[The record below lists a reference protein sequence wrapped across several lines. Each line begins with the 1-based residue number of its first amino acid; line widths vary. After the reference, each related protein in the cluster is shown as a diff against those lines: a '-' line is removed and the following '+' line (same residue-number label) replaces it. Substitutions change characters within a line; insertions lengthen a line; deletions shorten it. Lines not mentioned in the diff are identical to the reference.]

1 MRCWIFS
8 SCHRGAGLDQ
18 YSNAV
23 LGYVEAHLGSI
34 RNVLA
39 LLDLKLIIH
48 LFPVIGHG
56 EDAVGAL
63 EGRLEGSF
71 VIDIALTSY
80 SQ

>member
-1 MRCWIFS
+1 MRCWMFS
-8 SCHRGAGLDQ
+8 SYKRGEGCDQ
-18 YSNAV
+18 YCNAV
-23 LGYVEAHLGSI
+23 RGYVEAHLGSI
-34 RNVLA
+34 GNVLA

-63 EGRLEGSF
+63 EGRLEGGF
-71 VIDIALTSY
+71 IIDIALTSY

>member
-1 MRCWIFS
+1 MRCWMFS
-8 SCHRGAGLDQ
+8 SCSHGKGLDQ

-23 LGYVEAHLGSI
+23 LGYGKAHLGSI
-34 RNVLA
+34 CNVLA
-39 LLDLKLIIH
+39 LLNLKPIIH

-63 EGRLEGSF
+63 EGRLERGF